1 MMWRKYLTIYN
12 KFIFYVY
19 INEKYVTEIGGK
31 YWQPLLWDLVVAS
44 EINEP
49 QNIGQIAGWN
59 IQFSIKLSI
68 KTSTK
73 VSILILWHK
82 YKARTYSHTWVRLK
96 TRVLELEKKPYFQC
110 WMIANLFLNFI
121 FIFHKFDSFSNI
133 WNVITR
139 RAKYCNHVRAS
150 ARFK

>member
-68 KTSTK
+68 KTFTK

-82 YKARTYSHTWVRLK
+82 YKARTYSHTWVKLK
-96 TRVLELEKKPYFQC
+96 TRSLEEEKKVHFQC

-121 FIFHKFDSFSNI
+121 FSLHKFNPFSNI

-150 ARFK
+150 VRFE